1 MQKVLIVEDDP
12 VLQQLYKD
20 VFQEAGY
27 YVVIAGDGEQGLSAA
42 ASEHPDIMLLDIML
56 PKKDGLSTLRD
67 LKSNPDLEN
76 IPVALLTALPKGAP
90 LINDID
96 LISKT
101 VGYWVKD
108 DYTPGQ
114 LVELVKNELARIEEE
129 KKILIRIDNFIRIF
143 DNKIVGFYSVS
154 INRLR
159 SIFGHVIYW
168 LLLKGEITPSPQLNP
183 GLRRYYTYCKL

>member
-20 VFQEAGY
+20 VFQEAGFN
-27 YVVIAGDGEQGLSAA
+27 VVIAGDGEQGLSAA
-42 ASEHPDIMLLDIML
+42 ESEHPDIMLLDIML

-67 LKSNPDLEN
+67 LKSNPNLEN

-90 LINDID
+90 LINDIS

-114 LVELVKNELARIEEE
+114 LVELVKNELARIEKE
-129 KKILIRIDNFIRIF
+129 KN
-143 DNKIVGFYSVS
+143 
-154 INRLR
+154 
-159 SIFGHVIYW
+159 
-168 LLLKGEITPSPQLNP
+168 PQLH
-183 GLRRYYTYCKL
+183 